1 MMKNVDPLSKVNDQ
15 TSKNRQWKCESTLL
29 NEISPIPKPIFPGA
43 FFSTQLVIVYWYHL
57 GSTKLKRQGR
67 RRMRIAVAT
76 HTGQKS
82 LITIYGRTHSRN
94 DIMVLTASPGFCV
107 HTHTQVPPASRYL
120 IPTWVKA
127 IPMLRRHGIFPILDG
142 FMNMQCHLTPEKSGH
157 LGDIVNLICATY
169 TWLKSIMFIYYTLTR
184 KSIVMMR
191 SFMFLIFFF
200 KD

>member
-15 TSKNRQWKCESTLL
+15 TSTNRQWKCESTLL

-107 HTHTQVPPASRYL
+107 HTHTHTSATRITIFDPDLGESNPDVTTARHFSNIGWIHEYAVSFNTGEVGPS
-120 IPTWVKA
+120 
-127 IPMLRRHGIFPILDG
+127 RRH
-142 FMNMQCHLTPEKSGH
+142 C
-157 LGDIVNLICATY
+157 
-169 TWLKSIMFIYYTLTR
+169 
-184 KSIVMMR
+184 
-191 SFMFLIFFF
+191 
-200 KD
+200 